1 MLFHR
6 KGDARAGYVLVEVL
20 VATAVAALIFTAL
33 IRSFATT
40 WSNSG
45 RVREEAEAVFVGRAV
60 LQAVGARTM
69 LRMGSQD
76 GTSGP
81 YAWSV
86 SITEPPAPI
95 MPDAGKKP
103 AGDNS
108 DDDDDDGDTNR
119 WTLYRITIA
128 VTAPSGRK
136 TTLDTFRL
144 GPKQS

>member
-1 MLFHR
+1 MWFR
-6 KGDARAGYVLVEVL
+6 PQRGNAGFVLVEVL

-40 WSNSG
+40 WGNTG
-45 RVREEAEAVFVGRAV
+45 RVREEAEAMFIGRAV
-60 LQAVGARTM
+60 LQSVGARPT

-76 GTSGP
+76 GTTGV
-81 YAWSV
+81 YTWSV
-86 SITEPPAPI
+86 AITQPPAPVL
-95 MPDAGKKP
+95 PETGKKP
-103 AGDNS
+103 TNS
-108 DDDDDDGDTNR
+108 DDDDDDKESNN
-119 WTLYRITIA
+119 WMLYRITIA